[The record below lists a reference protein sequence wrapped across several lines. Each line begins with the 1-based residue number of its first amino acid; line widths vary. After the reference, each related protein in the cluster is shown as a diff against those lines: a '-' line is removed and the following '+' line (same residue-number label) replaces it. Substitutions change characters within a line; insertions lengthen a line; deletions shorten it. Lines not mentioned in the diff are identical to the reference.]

1 MAKWGTNVETF
12 RFSRRAG
19 NMRAANVCGGPV
31 AQNEQPVVRAHD
43 ISYSK
48 RSYRSFEFASFSVGA
63 GEVLAVLSS
72 SHAPARDLLLAIAGL
87 VRPTSGTLVVA
98 GTDLTAARTLPFG
111 LGTRLSRTTAGLGV
125 FEHVAPVQSVCTVE
139 EAVAREMRLRSPR
152 GGTSDALPLLAAMGV
167 ATRAGEQVSRL
178 DPASRARLSAALAL
192 AGEPRVALIDLTDP
206 FVSGLSANDACEL
219 MACLRAYASEYALA
233 VVVATGEERVTHAA
247 SSALLLDEPAPLE
260 MDSSAD
266 EVMA

>member
-1 MAKWGTNVETF
+1 M
-12 RFSRRAG
+12 
-19 NMRAANVCGGPV
+19 
-31 AQNEQPVVRAHD
+31 AQNEQPVVCAHD

-48 RSYRSFEFASFSVGA
+48 RSYRSFEFASFSVGS

-72 SHAPARDLLLAIAGL
+72 SHAAARDLLLAIAGL
-87 VRPTSGTLVVA
+87 VRPTSGSLIVA
-98 GTDLTAARTLPFG
+98 GSELTAAHALPFG
-111 LGTRLSRTTAGLGV
+111 AGARLSRVAVGLGV
-125 FEHVAPVQSVCTVE
+125 FERIAPVQSVCTVE
-139 EAVAREMRLRSPR
+139 EVVAREMRLRSSR
-152 GGTSDALPLLAAMGV
+152 GSAPDALPLLAQTGV

-219 MACLRAYASEYALA
+219 MASLRSFASEHALA
-233 VVVATGEERVTHAA
+233 VVVATGEERAA
-247 SSALLLDEPAPLE
+247 QAAMGVLSLDEPAPLE

>member
-1 MAKWGTNVETF
+1 M
-12 RFSRRAG
+12 
-19 NMRAANVCGGPV
+19 

-72 SHAPARDLLLAIAGL
+72 SHTAARDLLLAIAGL
-87 VRPTSGTLVVA
+87 VRPTSGVLVVA
-98 GTDLTAARTLPFG
+98 GTELTAARTLSFG
-111 LGTRLSRTTAGLGV
+111 RGTRLPRTAVGLGV
-125 FEHVAPVQSVCTVE
+125 FECIAPVQSVCTVE
-139 EAVAREMRLRSPR
+139 EAVAREMRLRSSR
-152 GGTSDALPLLAAMGV
+152 GGASDALPLLAAMGV

-219 MACLRAYASEYALA
+219 VACLRACASEHALA
-233 VVVATGEERVTHAA
+233 VVVATGEEHAAHAA
-247 SSALLLDEPAPLE
+247 SGALSLDEPAPQ
-260 MDSSAD
+260 DIDTSAD

>member
-1 MAKWGTNVETF
+1 M
-12 RFSRRAG
+12 
-19 NMRAANVCGGPV
+19 

-48 RSYRSFEFASFSVGA
+48 RSYRSFEFASFSVGS

-72 SHAPARDLLLAIAGL
+72 SHAAARDLLLAVAGL
-87 VRPTSGTLVVA
+87 VRPTSGSLVVA
-98 GTDLTAARTLPFG
+98 GSELTAARALPFG
-111 LGTRLSRTTAGLGV
+111 DGARLPRAAAGLGV
-125 FEHVAPVQSVCTVE
+125 FERIAPVQGACTVE
-139 EAVAREMRLRSPR
+139 EVVAREMRLRGSR
-152 GGTSDALPLLAAMGV
+152 GSAPDALPLLAQTGI

-219 MACLRAYASEYALA
+219 MASLRAYASEHALA
-233 VVVATGEERVTHAA
+233 VVVATGEQRAA
-247 SSALLLDEPAPLE
+247 QAATGILSLDEPAPLE

>member
-1 MAKWGTNVETF
+1 M
-12 RFSRRAG
+12 
-19 NMRAANVCGGPV
+19 

-139 EAVAREMRLRSPR
+139 EAVAREMRLCNPR
-152 GGTSDALPLLAAMGV
+152 GGTSDALPPACRDGCRHARG
-167 ATRAGEQVSRL
+167 RAGIPARSSVARPPFRRASTRRRAPRRAHRPHGSLRERSFGKRRVRTHGMPSRIRFRV
-178 DPASRARLSAALAL
+178 RARGGRCDWRGAC
-192 AGEPRVALIDLTDP
+192 
-206 FVSGLSANDACEL
+206 DACGVE
-219 MACLRAYASEYALA
+219 RSLA
-233 VVVATGEERVTHAA
+233 R
-247 SSALLLDEPAPLE
+247 
-260 MDSSAD
+260 
-266 EVMA
+266 